1 MVEPLK
7 EARNSCQSRE
17 NVMTEADLNQR
28 GNWGSKLAFIF
39 AASGS
44 AIGLGSIWR
53 FPLFVG
59 KNGGAGFVF
68 TYVIA
73 VFFIGF
79 TVMLAELTIGRH
91 AQKSP
96 VPAFKHIKPRT
107 PWVLIGYM
115 GVICGVFILS
125 YYSVIAGWAAGYFY
139 KTISGAFRGQMT
151 WERSASTFAEFAADP
166 LQVLVC
172 LAVII
177 ALTTFVISK
186 GVKAGIERW
195 SKILMP
201 VLFVLIIILAVRALT
216 LPGAKNGFLF
226 YLKPDF
232 TDFNLGVVFFAIGQ
246 AFFSLSLGMGTM
258 MTYGSYITKR
268 DNLVSSAGWVCFS
281 TTLIAFLAGIII
293 FPTLFDTLQLTPEQ
307 FKQQFEVSG
316 GLMFEVFPII
326 ISKMPGGYIFGILF
340 FALLLIAALTST
352 ISMLEVPTAYLVDE
366 KRWSRR
372 KASWAVGSISLA
384 LGVPSALSAG
394 GVGFLTRIKYM
405 DVMDLIFGNILLAV
419 GGLFICLF
427 LAYAWKIRNA
437 LKEIALGN
445 QRFGLKSLWVF
456 NVRFLAPAAVILI
469 LIKILI
475 G

>member
-1 MVEPLK
+1 MP
-7 EARNSCQSRE
+7 NDQSSE
-17 NVMTEADLNQR
+17 R
-28 GNWGSKLAFIF
+28 GNWGSKVAFIF

-59 KNGGAGFVF
+59 LNGGAAFVF
-68 TYVIA
+68 TYLVA

-91 AQKSP
+91 TQKSP
-96 VPAFKHIKPRT
+96 VPAFKQIKPGT
-107 PWVLIGYM
+107 PWVLVGYM

-139 KTISGAFRGQMT
+139 KTITGAFPGQIS
-151 WERSASTFAEFAADP
+151 WEDSASLFAQFAADP
-166 LQVLVC
+166 LQVLIC
-172 LAVII
+172 LAAII
-177 ALTTFVISK
+177 ALTTYVISK
-186 GVKAGIERW
+186 GVKSGIERW

-201 VLFVLIIILAVRALT
+201 VLFVLIIILAARALT
-216 LPGAKNGFLF
+216 LPGAKNGLLF

-232 TDFNLGVVFFAIGQ
+232 SDFSPTILFFAVGQ

-258 MTYGSYITKR
+258 MTYGSYIPKR
-268 DNLVSSAGWVCFS
+268 ENLVSSAAWVCFS
-281 TTLIAFLAGIII
+281 TVLIAILAGIII

-307 FKQQFEVSG
+307 FKQEFEVDT
-316 GLMFEVFPII
+316 GLMFQVFPII
-326 ISKMPGGYIFGILF
+326 ISKMPGGHIFGILF

-366 KRWSRR
+366 RRWSRR
-372 KASWAVGSISLA
+372 KASLA
-384 LGVPSALSAG
+384 IGIMSFVLGVPSALSAG
-394 GVGFLTRIKYM
+394 GVSFLTQFNYM
-405 DVMDLIFGNILLAV
+405 RKMDLLFGNILLAV

-437 LKEIALGN
+437 LDEISLGCKTF
-445 QRFGLKSLWVF
+445 RLRPVWVF
-456 NVRFLAPAAVILI
+456 NVRFLAPLAVILI
-469 LIKILI
+469 LIFIRVLT